1 MSMFSSLPDLRQL
14 AHHQNGRPLL
24 DTTPRYEP
32 FNTTAQIQKEKE
44 KNFRFGWFGFKPD
57 FLQVFNTSRWLLF
70 FVGLTGALECTST
83 YGFIPGIISTLER
96 RFEMSSSKSG
106 FIVSSYQIFA
116 LVTMPFVTHIA
127 GKTHKGKWLGAVTLL
142 YGVGCFLFASPH
154 FLTGRYEAPGSYAT
168 NVTSSQQ
175 TNTMCHQSSNNGSS
189 TEQCTT
195 ETTESFSA
203 LSNYLYVFVVAQF
216 FLSQCGGSLFT
227 VGIAYMDENVKK
239 KVSGLYVAIMFTI
252 VCIGPTIG
260 YVLIGQ
266 LLSLYVEWPIEDG
279 YSAGLTPW
287 DPRWI
292 GNWWFG
298 FPVLGTL
305 GILVAIPLFGF
316 PRKLPGSEE
325 LHDDEAQ
332 LPTKAAESD
341 VTKADEEAQIQ
352 SIIERIRGAL
362 EDLLK
367 SLLDLARSYSYV
379 LLTLGVSFD
388 NMSSSG
394 MFAFAPKVCQILFGI
409 PVTSSALYFGLSMIP
424 GFAIGSLVGGWISK
438 KIGVDCK
445 KLLRFILI
453 MYTISGMGIC
463 VYLMYCKDPPKAY
476 GQLNNNMTCADSCAC
491 ADNLYNPVC
500 GENGMEYQS
509 PCHAGCTA
517 LNHTTMVYSNCSC
530 ITSSRMQQNSTAY
543 VTSGVTSLATHGACA
558 RDCEAYRVPLFF
570 STLFLM
576 GMLGAFAAPSYMAA
590 ILRLVPPKQ
599 RSFGLGMQRCM
610 VRIIGTI
617 PGPMIY
623 GYAMDNACAQWQTSC
638 GQRGACLVYD
648 SRKVGLFVFGLALG
662 LRIVG
667 ATFISLAY
675 LVYKPNA
682 AIEEEK
688 YDNADDVK
696 LTNGDVK

>member
-1 MSMFSSLPDLRQL
+1 
-14 AHHQNGRPLL
+14 
-24 DTTPRYEP
+24 
-32 FNTTAQIQKEKE
+32 
-44 KNFRFGWFGFKPD
+44 GWFGFKPD

-154 FLTGRYEAPGSYAT
+154 FLTEHLEML
-168 NVTSSQQ
+168 Q
-175 TNTMCHQSSNNGSS
+175 H
-189 TEQCTT
+189 
-195 ETTESFSA
+195 A

-266 LLSLYVEWPIEDG
+266 LLSLYVE
-279 YSAGLTPW
+279 AGLTPW

-316 PRKLPGSEE
+316 PRKLPGKLYYMTVGS
-325 LHDDEAQ
+325 
-332 LPTKAAESD
+332 SND

-476 GQLNNNMTCADSCAC
+476 GQLNNKYSQNVYGYNSKCTLSTNLNMTCADSCAC

-517 LNHTTMVYSNCSC
+517 LNHTTMNVYVPLQVYSNCSC

-675 LVYKPNA
+675 LVYKP
-682 AIEEEK
+682 
-688 YDNADDVK
+688 
-696 LTNGDVK
+696 